1 MRILFITDGF
11 PYPLTSGYLR
21 HYHLIRVLSEKHEI
35 VLFSAVDA
43 SFKQEYADA
52 MAPYTSRVITFM
64 SKATKSKSLYRR
76 AVKWVRTL
84 MGSNQTLLQMREA
97 FKKLMTEEKFDVV
110 ILSGEYTYHVI
121 RGIDTPPIISDLCDA
136 YSLRTK
142 GRMKHASPLSL
153 VTLWIKYFDLKRLE
167 LKVIEKAKYI
177 LFASQ
182 RDAVIV
188 PAPFQGKSVILPN
201 GVDTEY
207 WRRSSATLGE
217 NTIIFTGAMHYP
229 PNNDAALYLIA
240 DILPLVKK
248 SHPGLKTLIVGHSP
262 SEKLIE
268 AASHH
273 EDVTVTG
280 FVEDMRPY
288 LEQAAL
294 FVAPLRFGSGI
305 QNKVLEALAMELPIV
320 GTSIAAD
327 GLYTASSK
335 APPVYVADTTEEF
348 AQMLVKEL
356 NARAQNPAPFAEGR
370 AFVEQNFVWASS
382 IRKLEVILDEM
393 AGGASIVSARS

>member
-1 MRILFITDGF
+1 
-11 PYPLTSGYLR
+11 
-21 HYHLIRVLSEKHEI
+21 

-52 MAPYTSRVITFM
+52 MAPYTSRVMTFM
-64 SKATKSKSLYRR
+64 SRATKSKSLYRR

-121 RGIDTPPIISDLCDA
+121 RDLETPPVISDLCDA

-153 VTLWIKYFDLKRLE
+153 ATLWIKYFDLKRLE
-167 LKVIEKAKYI
+167 LSVIKKAKYI

-188 PAPFQGKSVILPN
+188 PPQFGDKSVILPN
-201 GVDTEY
+201 GVDTDY
-207 WRRSSATLGE
+207 WRRSSTKLGE

-229 PNNDAALYLIA
+229 PNNDAALYLIT

-248 SHPGLKTLIVGHSP
+248 SHPDVKTLIVGHSP
-262 SEKLIE
+262 SDKLID
-268 AASHH
+268 AASQQ
-273 EDVTVTG
+273 EGVTVTG

-288 LEQAAL
+288 LEQSTL

-335 APPVYVADTTEEF
+335 APPICVADSTEEF
-348 AQMLVKEL
+348 AQMLVQEL
-356 NARAQNPAPFAEGR
+356 TARAQNPAPFVEGR
-370 AFVEQNFVWASS
+370 AFVEQNFVWTSS

-393 AGGASIVSARS
+393 SGAS